1 MDILVIGAGVSGVT
15 FAINLKRKHP
25 DYHIDIFEHID
36 KPLKKVLATGNGR
49 CNIANKL
56 FYNQELANQ
65 IVSKYNY
72 EYQKDFLS
80 SINIQ
85 TKLIGDL
92 SYPRSESAVTVRNAY
107 LKELTRLGID
117 IKCNIEVIKYYPLDN
132 RYYVETNQGNYIYD
146 YIIFA
151 VGGKSSSKL
160 GSDGSLFSLL
170 RSHGYIFKDMY
181 PALCP
186 IKTKENTSFIDGVR
200 VKGLVKLFKDDELV
214 FIESGEILFKKDGLS
229 GIVIFNAS
237 RIIAKDVNKTYKIS
251 IDLLEDISQEELNKY
266 LSTHEIE
273 DLLSAYLHPKMA
285 AYFLR
290 LDLNKDNL
298 IDRLKDF
305 RFKFKSLYDFNDS
318 QITVGGIA
326 LDNLNEYFLSKKE
339 KNIYFLGEMLD
350 VDGPCGGYNLMWAIA
365 SALYVSDYLK

>member
-1 MDILVIGAGVSGVT
+1 MIGAGVSGMT
-15 FAINLKRKHP
+15 FAVNLKRRYP
-25 DYHIDIFEHID
+25 DYHIDIFEHLD

-49 CNIANKL
+49 CNIANKSGL
-56 FYNQELANQ
+56 MVYNQELANE
-65 IVSKYNY
+65 IIKKYNY
-72 EYQKDFLS
+72 EYQKEFLS

-107 LKELTRLGID
+107 LKEINKLGIN
-117 IKCNIEVIKYYPLDN
+117 IKCNVNIIKYYPMNN
-132 RYYVETNQGNYIYD
+132 RYYVETNEGNYIYD

-151 VGGKSSSKL
+151 IGGKSSPKL

-170 RSHGYIFKDMY
+170 ENHGYIFKDMN

-186 IKTKENTSFIDGVR
+186 IRTKENTSLLDGVR
-200 VKGLVKLFKDDELV
+200 VKGLVKVFNDDELI
-214 FIESGEILFKKDGLS
+214 FNESGEVLFKKDGLS

-237 RIIAKDVNKTYKIS
+237 RIIAKDINKSYKIS
-251 IDLLEDISQEELNKY
+251 IDLLEDISVSELNNY
-266 LSTHEIE
+266 LNEHSVE
-273 DLLSAYLHPKMA
+273 DLLNAYLHPKMA
-285 AYFLR
+285 SYFLR
-290 LDLNKDNL
+290 LNLNKNNV
-298 IDRLKDF
+298 IERIKDF

-318 QITVGGIA
+318 QITVGGLS

-365 SALYVSDYLK
+365 SALWCSQSLI